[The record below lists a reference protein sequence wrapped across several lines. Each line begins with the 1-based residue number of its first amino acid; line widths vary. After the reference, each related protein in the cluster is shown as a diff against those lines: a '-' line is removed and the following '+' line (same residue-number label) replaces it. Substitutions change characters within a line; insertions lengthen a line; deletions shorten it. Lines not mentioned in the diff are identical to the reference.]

1 MSNYASLERYIPLVK
16 FMGEICGKNY
26 EIILHDVSTPER
38 SVIAACNEH
47 LSGRRVGDP
56 MTELA
61 KELLRTGAYKEHD
74 YVANYEGRTRGGKRF
89 VSSTYF
95 IKEKGQLVGLIC
107 VNHDVEDILVLS
119 EHLSNLLHSFSLPQ
133 EEESSAYTEDL
144 DDSIPELS
152 SNLIHSSAMV
162 FPPVPCIPPTSW
174 RYSALW
180 KRRGYSR
187 PRAPSGRSPGS
198 CTSPNP
204 RSTATC
210 GVSAAKRH
218 DLPPRCFTRKR
229 DALTSRRV
237 KRPAKHIQF
246 NSSYWRIPDILPNTS
261 RSLWLCIYYDYA
273 SDKGGLKHEILHS
286 L

>member
-133 EEESSAYTEDL
+133 EEESSAYPEDH
-144 DDSIPELS
+144 SIPLHS
-152 SNLIHSSAMV
+152 IPFHSNLIHST
-162 FPPVPCIPPTSW
+162 I
-174 RYSALW
+174 L
-180 KRRGYSR
+180 GYGI
-187 PRAPSGRSPGS
+187 PSGAMH
-198 CTSPNP
+198 
-204 RSTATC
+204 TAD
-210 GVSAAKRH
+210 K
-218 DLPPRCFTRKR
+218 LE
-229 DALTSRRV
+229 
-237 KRPAKHIQF
+237 
-246 NSSYWRIPDILPNTS
+246 IL
-261 RSLWLCIYYDYA
+261 RSLEA
-273 SDKGGLKHEILHS
+273 QGVFQTKGSVGQVARELHIS
-286 L
+286 EPTVYRYLRRIRSEAT

>member
-95 IKEKGQLVGLIC
+95 IKEKGQLV
-107 VNHDVEDILVLS
+107 DILVLS

-152 SNLIHSSAMV
+152 SNLIHSTILGYGIPSNAMH
-162 FPPVPCIPPTSW
+162 
-174 RYSALW
+174 
-180 KRRGYSR
+180 
-187 PRAPSGRSPGS
+187 
-198 CTSPNP
+198 
-204 RSTATC
+204 TAD
-210 GVSAAKRH
+210 K
-218 DLPPRCFTRKR
+218 LE
-229 DALTSRRV
+229 
-237 KRPAKHIQF
+237 
-246 NSSYWRIPDILPNTS
+246 IL
-261 RSLWLCIYYDYA
+261 RSLEA
-273 SDKGGLKHEILHS
+273 QGVFQTKGSVGQVAGELHIS
-286 L
+286 EPTVYRYLRRIRSETS

>member
-107 VNHDVEDILVLS
+107 VNHDVEDIWCS
-119 EHLSNLLHSFSLPQ
+119 RSISPTCSIPF
-133 EEESSAYTEDL
+133 SSARGG
-144 DDSIPELS
+144 ELRLYRRPGRFHPGAVQQS
-152 SNLIHSSAMV
+152 DPLHHPRLWYSLQCHAYRRQAGDTPLSGSAGV
-162 FPPVPCIPPTSW
+162 FQTKGSVGQVAGELHISEPTVY
-174 RYSALW
+174 RYL
-180 KRRGYSR
+180 RRI
-187 PRAPSGRSPGS
+187 RSE
-198 CTSPNP
+198 TS
-204 RSTATC
+204 
-210 GVSAAKRH
+210 
-218 DLPPRCFTRKR
+218 
-229 DALTSRRV
+229 
-237 KRPAKHIQF
+237 
-246 NSSYWRIPDILPNTS
+246 
-261 RSLWLCIYYDYA
+261 
-273 SDKGGLKHEILHS
+273 
-286 L
+286 

>member
-1 MSNYASLERYIPLVK
+1 MSNYASLERYIPLVE
-16 FMGEICGKNY
+16 FMGKICGKNY

-95 IKEKGQLVGLIC
+95 IKEKGHLVGLIC

-133 EEESSAYTEDL
+133 EEESSAYTENL

-152 SNLIHSSAMV
+152 SNPSDAMH
-162 FPPVPCIPPTSW
+162 
-174 RYSALW
+174 
-180 KRRGYSR
+180 
-187 PRAPSGRSPGS
+187 
-198 CTSPNP
+198 
-204 RSTATC
+204 TAD
-210 GVSAAKRH
+210 K
-218 DLPPRCFTRKR
+218 LE
-229 DALTSRRV
+229 
-237 KRPAKHIQF
+237 
-246 NSSYWRIPDILPNTS
+246 IL
-261 RSLWLCIYYDYA
+261 RSLEA
-273 SDKGGLKHEILHS
+273 QGVFQTKGSIGQVARELHIS
-286 L
+286 EPTVYRYLRRIRSEAT